1 MALLSRTDRSLLA
14 YWWWTVD
21 RWSLAAITTL
31 VAAGVLLTLA
41 ASPAVAGRIG
51 LEPFYFVYRQLSFV
65 APSLLV
71 IFIVSLLGPRD
82 VRRLALGLFVVS
94 LSLMVAT
101 LFVGPEI
108 KGAQRWLLF
117 GPFSVQPSE
126 FVKPAFVVL
135 AAAALAESNRTPG
148 FPGSLLAGALFLAV
162 AGVLVLQPDFGQ
174 TTLLTIV
181 CAALFFLAGMKWQWL
196 AGFGSA
202 GIAGA
207 VGAYFLVPHVASR
220 IDRFMNPDHRD
231 TFQVDTA
238 LNAFG
243 QGGLMG
249 VGPGEGSVKF
259 VLPDAHTDFIFAVA
273 GEEFGLIACTILI
286 ALFGVI
292 VVRALNRAL
301 AERDHFIQLAA
312 AGLAVMF
319 GLQAFINIAVTL
331 SLIPAKGMTLPFVSY
346 GGSSMLAL
354 AMTTGM
360 LLALTRRR
368 AASAHRRS

>member
-21 RWSLAAITTL
+21 RWSLAAVTTL
-31 VAAGVLLTLA
+31 VAAGVWLTLA

-94 LSLMVAT
+94 LTLMVAT

-117 GPFSVQPSE
+117 GPFSLQPSE

-135 AAAALAESNRTPG
+135 AAAALAESNRTPA
-148 FPGSLLAGALFLAV
+148 FPGSLLAGGLFLAV
-162 AGVLVLQPDFGQ
+162 ACVLVMQPDFGQ

-181 CAALFFLAGMKWQWL
+181 CATLFFLAGMKWQWL
-196 AGFGSA
+196 AGFSGA
-202 GIAGA
+202 GVAGA

-220 IDRFMNPDHRD
+220 IDRFMNPDHGD

-319 GLQAFINIAVTL
+319 GLQAVINIAVSL

-354 AMTTGM
+354 SLTVGM
-360 LLALTRRR
+360 LLALTRERLPGY
-368 AASAHRRS
+368 RSY

>member
-1 MALLSRTDRSLLA
+1 MALLSRTDRSMLA

-21 RWSLAAITTL
+21 RWSLAAIATL
-31 VAAGVLLTLA
+31 IAAGTLLTLA

-51 LEPFYFVYRQLSFV
+51 LEPFYFVYRQLSYV
-65 APSLLV
+65 APALLV

-82 VRRLALGLFVVS
+82 VRRLALGVFAVS
-94 LSLMVAT
+94 LVLMVAT
-101 LFVGPEI
+101 LFLGPEI

-117 GPFSVQPSE
+117 GPFSLQPSE

-135 AAAALAESNRTPG
+135 AAAALAESNRTPV
-148 FPGSLLAGALFLAV
+148 FPGSAIAGGLYMLV

-174 TTLLTIV
+174 TLLLTIV

-196 AGFGSA
+196 AGLG
-202 GIAGA
+202 GA
-207 VGAYFLVPHVASR
+207 SLVGGVGTYFLVPHVASR
-220 IDRFMNPDHRD
+220 INRFLNPDQGD
-231 TFQVDTA
+231 SFQVETA
-238 LNAFG
+238 LSAFG
-243 QGGLMG
+243 EGGVMG

-273 GEEFGLIACTILI
+273 GEEFGLAACTILLG
-286 ALFGVI
+286 LFAVI
-292 VVRALNRAL
+292 VVRALQSAL

-312 AGLAVMF
+312 SGLAVMF

-331 SLIPAKGMTLPFVSY
+331 SLLPAKGMTLPFVSY

-354 AMTTGM
+354 ALTTGM
-360 LLALTRRR
+360 LLALTRKR
-368 AASAHRRS
+368 AASSHRRS

>member
-1 MALLSRTDRSLLA
+1 MLTSILPRLPAGINGLS
-14 YWWWTVD
+14 
-21 RWSLAAITTL
+21 
-31 VAAGVLLTLA
+31 LT
-41 ASPAVAGRIG
+41 
-51 LEPFYFVYRQLSFV
+51 
-65 APSLLV
+65 
-71 IFIVSLLGPRD
+71 
-82 VRRLALGLFVVS
+82 
-94 LSLMVAT
+94 LMVAT
-101 LFVGPEI
+101 LFIGPEI

-117 GPFSVQPSE
+117 GPFSLQPSE

-135 AAAALAESNRTPG
+135 AAAALAESNRTPA
-148 FPGSLLAGALFLAV
+148 FPGSLLAGGLFLAV
-162 AGVLVLQPDFGQ
+162 AAVLVMQPDFGQ

-196 AGFGSA
+196 AGFGGA
-202 GIAGA
+202 GVVGA

-220 IDRFMNPDHRD
+220 IDRFINPDHGD

-360 LLALTRRR
+360 LLALTRKR

>member
-1 MALLSRTDRSLLA
+1 MALLSRTDRSMLA
-14 YWWWTVD
+14 NWWWTVD
-21 RWSLAAITTL
+21 RWSLASITTL
-31 VAAGVLLTLA
+31 IAAGILLTLA

-65 APSLLV
+65 APSLIG

-82 VRRLALGLFVVS
+82 VRRLALGLFIVS
-94 LSLMVAT
+94 LALMVTT
-101 LFVGPEI
+101 LVIGPEI

-117 GPFSVQPSE
+117 GPFSLQPSE

-148 FPGSLLAGALFLAV
+148 FPGSVLAAGLYVLV
-162 AGVLVLQPDFGQ
+162 AGVLVMQPDFGQ
-174 TTLLTIV
+174 TLLLTIV
-181 CAALFFLAGMKWQWL
+181 CAALFFLAGMKWQWMAAFGA
-196 AGFGSA
+196 AGVA
-202 GIAGA
+202 GG
-207 VGAYFLVPHVASR
+207 VGAYFFAPHVASR
-220 IDRFMNPDHRD
+220 IDRFMNPDQGD

-243 QGGLMG
+243 QGGFTG

-273 GEEFGLIACTILI
+273 GEEFGLLACTILI

-292 VVRALNRAL
+292 VVRALQRAL
-301 AERDHFIQLAA
+301 GERDHFIQLAA
-312 AGLAVMF
+312 SGLAVMF
-319 GLQAFINIAVTL
+319 GLQALINIAVTL
-331 SLIPAKGMTLPFVSY
+331 SLLPAKGMTLPFVSY

-354 AMTTGM
+354 AITTGM

-368 AASAHRRS
+368 TGSSQRRS

>member
-1 MALLSRTDRSLLA
+1 MLSRTDRSMLA

-21 RWSLAAITTL
+21 RWSLAAIATL
-31 VAAGVLLTLA
+31 IAAGTLLTLA

-82 VRRLALGLFVVS
+82 VRRLALGIFALALV
-94 LSLMVAT
+94 LMVAT

-117 GPFSVQPSE
+117 GPFSLQPSE
-126 FVKPAFVVL
+126 FIKPAFVVL
-135 AAAALAESNRTPG
+135 AAAALAESNRVAG
-148 FPGSLLAGALFLAV
+148 FPGSALAGALYVLV

-174 TTLLTIV
+174 TLLLTIV
-181 CAALFFLAGMKWQWL
+181 CASLFFLAGMRWQWL
-196 AGFGSA
+196 AGLG
-202 GIAGA
+202 GA
-207 VGAYFLVPHVASR
+207 AVTGAIVAYFLVPHVASR
-220 IDRFMNPDHRD
+220 IDRFVNPDHGD
-231 TFQVDTA
+231 SFQVNTA
-238 LNAFG
+238 LSAFG

-273 GEEFGLIACTILI
+273 GEEFGLAACTILI

-292 VVRALNRAL
+292 VVRALRRAL
-301 AERDHFIQLAA
+301 EERDHFIQLSA

-319 GLQAFINIAVTL
+319 GLQACINIAVTL

-354 AMTTGM
+354 ALTTGM

>member
-1 MALLSRTDRSLLA
+1 MALLSRTDRSMLA

-21 RWSLAAITTL
+21 RWSLAAIATL
-31 VAAGVLLTLA
+31 IAAGTLLTLA

-51 LEPFYFVYRQLSFV
+51 LEPFYFVYRQLSYV

-82 VRRLALGLFVVS
+82 VRRLALAVFAGS
-94 LSLMVAT
+94 LVLMVAT
-101 LFVGPEI
+101 LFLGPEI

-117 GPFSVQPSE
+117 GPFSLQPSE

-135 AAAALAESNRTPG
+135 AAAALAESNRTPV
-148 FPGSLLAGALFLAV
+148 FPGSAIAGGLYLLV

-174 TTLLTIV
+174 TLLLTVV
-181 CAALFFLAGMKWQWL
+181 CAALFFLAGLQWQWL
-196 AGFGSA
+196 AGFGGA
-202 GIAGA
+202 GLASGVA
-207 VGAYFLVPHVASR
+207 TYFLVPHVASR
-220 IDRFMNPDHRD
+220 INRFWNPDHGD
-231 TFQVDTA
+231 SFQVDTA

-243 QGGLMG
+243 QGGLIG

-273 GEEFGLIACTILI
+273 GEEFGLAACTILI
-286 ALFGVI
+286 ALFAVI
-292 VVRALNRAL
+292 VVRALQSAL

-331 SLIPAKGMTLPFVSY
+331 RVLPAKGMTLPFVSY

-354 AMTTGM
+354 ALTTGM
-360 LLALTRRR
+360 LLALTRKR